1 MGDRLTGQTA
11 LVTGASSG
19 IGRAIALRFAEA
31 GAAIVVADV
40 REDPREGGTPTHRE
54 GGTPT
59 HELVADAAFVETD
72 VSDPRSVE
80 RAVDQAVAAFGG
92 LDVMV
97 NNAGVYPGNQPIETV
112 DEAAYDRVLD
122 VNLKGVYFGSTL
134 AARQMREQGA
144 GGSIVNLSSI
154 AGLVGFGGA
163 TVYSASKG
171 GVTNLTRSLAVEL
184 GGDRI
189 RVNAV
194 DPGVIE
200 TAMTTEDAP
209 VVGSMTDQIPLGRD
223 GQPEDIAG
231 AALFLASDDA
241 AYVTGHNLVVDG
253 GYTAT

>member
-1 MGDRLTGQTA
+1 MSDRLAGETA
-11 LVTGASSG
+11 LITGASSG
-19 IGRAIALRFAEA
+19 IGRAIALRFAEE
-31 GAAIVVADV
+31 AAEVVVADV
-40 REDPREGGTPTHRE
+40 RRDPREGGTPTD
-54 GGTPT
+54 
-59 HELVADAAFVETD
+59 ELIADSTFVETD
-72 VSDPRSVE
+72 VSDPAAVE
-80 RAVDQAVAAFGG
+80 TAVDQALATYGG

-112 DEAAYDRVLD
+112 EEADYDRVLD
-122 VNLKGVYFGSTL
+122 VNLKGVYFGSRF
-134 AARQMREQGA
+134 AAEAMREGG
-144 GGSIVNLSSI
+144 GGSIVNVSSI

-163 TVYSASKG
+163 TVYAASKG

-184 GGDRI
+184 ADDGV

-223 GQPEDIAG
+223 GHPEDV
-231 AALFLASDDA
+231 AAAVLFLASDDA
-241 AYVTGHNLVVDG
+241 SYVTGHNLVVDG